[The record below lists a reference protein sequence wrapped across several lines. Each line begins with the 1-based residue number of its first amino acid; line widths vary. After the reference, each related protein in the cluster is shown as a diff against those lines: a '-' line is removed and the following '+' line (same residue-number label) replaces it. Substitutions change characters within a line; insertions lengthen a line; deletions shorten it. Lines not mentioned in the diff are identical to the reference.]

1 MYEVIFLPEV
11 ENDLDLLSEELLDEV
26 EDYIE
31 RLKTNPL
38 GCSQPLQNMD
48 GRDLRGY
55 RKIYIAKATYRIII
69 KVENGI
75 TKIVEVVAIGERDQK
90 KVYAEAFARIISQ
103 RD

>member
-1 MYEVIFLPEV
+1 MIFLPEV

-26 EDYIE
+26 EGYIE

-55 RKIYIAKATYRIII
+55 RKIYIAQATYRIII

-103 RD
+103 RN